1 MLRQSSKQDLGLSRG
16 PQNRLNSTAW
26 AEVTINS
33 VLTHS
38 FASCFDDGQGF
49 LGLAMGRGCGW
60 RWLSNGGPA
69 PGYSSGQAQQAI
81 TRILAET
88 LPKGM
93 AFEWTELTFQQE
105 IAGNTGQSPWCR
117 TGMPRTLD

>member
-1 MLRQSSKQDLGLSRG
+1 
-16 PQNRLNSTAW
+16 
-26 AEVTINS
+26 
-33 VLTHS
+33 
-38 FASCFDDGQGF
+38 
-49 LGLAMGRGCGW
+49 MGRGCGW

-88 LPKGM
+88 LSKGM

-105 IAGNTGQSPWCR
+105 IAATPASRRGAAPACPAR
-117 TGMPRTLD
+117 LDFGRGVN